1 MKQIIKHTIVGTKA
15 IVPKTINVWP
25 RVVWLT
31 KLPTKLKSKPMMA
44 SVNYLQKFILVSAKQ
59 NLSPC
64 STTVECHVE
73 TRHKNDTE
81 LSKYTLSL
89 QDHWVGKKK

>member
-1 MKQIIKHTIVGTKA
+1 
-15 IVPKTINVWP
+15 
-25 RVVWLT
+25 
-31 KLPTKLKSKPMMA
+31 MMA

-59 NLSPC
+59 NLSPGP
-64 STTVECHVE
+64 TTVECHLE